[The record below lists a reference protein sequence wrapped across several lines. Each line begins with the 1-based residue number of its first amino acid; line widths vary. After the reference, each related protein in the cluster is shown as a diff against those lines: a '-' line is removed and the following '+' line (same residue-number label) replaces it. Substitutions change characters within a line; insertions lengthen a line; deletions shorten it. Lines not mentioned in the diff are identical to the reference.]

1 MAENVMAAY
10 WDLPA
15 ISRNLITA
23 LVLTSVTCKL
33 NIVSV
38 YSVLYHPT
46 YLWMFPPQI
55 WRLVTCFF
63 VELNPINLLMNSFF
77 LYRYCTQLEMGNA
90 RFPRKVDLVFYIL
103 FVCSV
108 ILCFASSAI
117 TVPGN
122 EEDYP
127 CTSDRPSFA
136 FQGWSAV
143 QAWWDVYM
151 DGLCDSQF
159 TQVMI
164 DYVTGLNSMLYL
176 SGIILAMAYTVTQD
190 QRGQKTQFL
199 VLTIPAQ
206 TLPLCMIVVTALMA
220 GPSAA
225 LVEIE
230 GLFAAHLYDF
240 LARIWPEFGD
250 GPQLLRV
257 PAWLERLVQTPRVL
271 NRGFGTAIRPGNS
284 ASTGSSSGVEKG
296 GPLPD
301 SWRTRGRGQR
311 LG

>member
-108 ILCFASSAI
+108 IL
-117 TVPGN
+117 
-122 EEDYP
+122 
-127 CTSDRPSFA
+127 
-136 FQGWSAV
+136 
-143 QAWWDVYM
+143 
-151 DGLCDSQF
+151 
-159 TQVMI
+159 MI

-176 SGIILAMAYTVTQD
+176 NGIILAMAYTVTQD

-240 LARIWPEFGD
+240 LVRIWPEFGN

-257 PAWLERLVQTPRVL
+257 PAWLERLVQAPRVL

-284 ASTGSSSGVEKG
+284 ASTGSSSGVDKG